1 MMCFLAMSILQGT
14 TRRLPQVIF
23 WSAAFLLSLLGSVLA
38 AATDCASLVE
48 AAGGRVAVVEGD
60 PANLKVTTPDD
71 LAEARRRC

>member
-1 MMCFLAMSILQGT
+1 
-14 TRRLPQVIF
+14 V
-23 WSAAFLLSLLGSVLA
+23 AAA

-48 AAGGRVAVVEGD
+48 ATGGSVAVVEGD